1 MMKYA
6 INSNKNLIKHHSSE
20 DTPELF
26 NNSENE
32 LKVSGG
38 VTELNPGDIAIHD
51 GLVIHCSE
59 VNKSNRP
66 SEVSFLITGL
76 INAREILKNIK
87 FI

>member
-1 MMKYA
+1 M
-6 INSNKNLIKHHSSE
+6 L
-20 DTPELF
+20 L
-26 NNSENE
+26 
-32 LKVSGG
+32 L
-38 VTELNPGDIAIHD
+38 D
-51 GLVIHCSE
+51 GLVILSE